1 MQQAIK
7 ILLGCVL
14 RLFIKSC
21 PSVHHNS
28 FQTVFSLFSAFT
40 QTTQVKPKLRA
51 SLIMSCQLGDL
62 LASTVTRLG
71 KLAAKQIAVQAVD
84 PDGAIISYQGLFQDA
99 TKLASTITML
109 MVGSCSICWLTLL
122 GSDL

>member
-1 MQQAIK
+1 M
-7 ILLGCVL
+7 
-14 RLFIKSC
+14 
-21 PSVHHNS
+21 
-28 FQTVFSLFSAFT
+28 
-40 QTTQVKPKLRA
+40 KPKLRA

-109 MVGSCSICWLTLL
+109 MVGSCSICWLTLS